1 MSNEEVN
8 EVNIEDIFS
17 SRGRVK
23 VLKTILQLG
32 EVNVTQLIKLTRLNH
47 KVVKKHIEY
56 LKNLGLIEEIVIGRI
71 KLYRPNW
78 LNPKVKFI
86 DDLMKFIEGY

>member
-1 MSNEEVN
+1 MSN

-32 EVNVTQLIKLTRLNH
+32 EVNVTQLIKLTKLNH

-78 LNPKVKFI
+78 LNPRVKFI

>member
-1 MSNEEVN
+1 MSSDVS
-8 EVNIEDIFS
+8 IEDIFS

-32 EVNVTQLIKLTRLNH
+32 EVNVTQIIKLTRLNY

-56 LKNLGLIEEIVIGRI
+56 LKKLGLIEEIVIGRV

-78 LNPKVKFI
+78 LNPRVRYI

>member
-78 LNPKVKFI
+78 LNPRVKFI